1 MSACSCVFTLKLEL
15 QQLCRLRAI
24 AVLRSQCLC
33 SSVLF
38 HSCFSFVPLLFLFCP
53 SSVPCLV
60 LYGKRAAAAVQV
72 QGWCHTMCLNRSRQ
86 RRRHRR
92 GMEDWANLL
101 EHALNADASPSFQH
115 WLHHRSAWQ
124 WQPPA
129 EQANHPEEA
138 LVSDSSPKG

>member
-1 MSACSCVFTLKLEL
+1 
-15 QQLCRLRAI
+15 
-24 AVLRSQCLC
+24 
-33 SSVLF
+33 
-38 HSCFSFVPLLFLFCP
+38 
-53 SSVPCLV
+53 
-60 LYGKRAAAAVQV
+60 
-72 QGWCHTMCLNRSRQ
+72 
-86 RRRHRR
+86 
-92 GMEDWANLL
+92 MEDWANLL